1 MAIFPEQRWQ
11 IHPQAP
17 QAVDIAQA
25 HHLNPILAQLLI
37 NRGLITGEEIQGFL
51 NPQSVTLPP
60 PNTAF
65 EDLDIAVELLRQ
77 VITKGEKIAICGDYD
92 ADGMTSTALL
102 LRALRAVGA
111 DVEYEIPSR
120 MQEGYGIN
128 TRIVEDCHQR
138 GVKLILTVDN
148 GIAAPGP
155 ITLARQLGLIVIV
168 TDHHDLPPELPPAQ
182 AILNP
187 KLLPPESPYAVL
199 AGVGV
204 AYILGISV
212 AQALGQMKELVRPL
226 LELCT
231 LGTIADLANLMGVN
245 RRWVQRGLMTI
256 PESSLVG
263 IQALLTVSKSR
274 PEENASL
281 KPNAVGFR
289 LGPRI
294 NAIGRIGDPQVVID
308 LLTTDDPLQAQAL
321 AEICEETNR
330 HRQEL
335 TEEITTAAIAQIEA
349 AQLDLTER
357 RVLVPMQ
364 AGWHHGVIGIVAS
377 RLVERYGVPVFIATE
392 EDETHLRGSARGI
405 PEFDVFAALQYS
417 GDLLEKFG
425 GHRAAGG
432 FSLKKENLP
441 TWRNRLEEFANQC
454 LGLQHLK
461 PLITIDAEIPL
472 SAINSDLFQDLQT
485 LHPCGMGNPDPTFCS
500 RNVQVQDQRLFGA
513 SQNHLMLTLTQPD
526 PQTGTLTY
534 QKAKAWNWGSYY
546 PLPEILNVAY
556 KLEENIWQGNT
567 TIELNLLGI
576 QPVTPMP
583 LETKSKVK
591 ITPARPQPIT
601 ATTTKTL
608 IVQCPEP
615 PTYPWPAV
623 WLVLEDLLSLVN
635 QLEGRALLYGDHCPY
650 ISTQATAAT
659 IDYDRPH
666 QACET
671 FLLWN
676 LPPSLTHLRWLLAK
690 GQPQQVYV
698 RNQAPPVPTATELK
712 MKLSIALRQL
722 EGNTVNLLAWGQMHW
737 VAPSTIVAGL
747 RELGHDC
754 EGYRTTLGLE
764 QELNRLARW
773 YAYTP
778 MDLSQ
783 LT

>member
-1 MAIFPEQRWQ
+1 MPTFPEQRWQ

-17 QAVDIAQA
+17 QATDIAQA
-25 HHLNPILAQLLI
+25 YNLNPILAQLLI
-37 NRGLITGEEIQGFL
+37 NRGLVIQEDIQAFL

-77 VITKGEKIAICGDYD
+77 VITQGEKIAICGDYD

-111 DVEYEIPSR
+111 DVDYEIPSR

-128 TRIVEDCHQR
+128 NRIVEDCHQR

-148 GIAAPGP
+148 GIAAPIP

-204 AYILGISV
+204 AYVLGISV
-212 AQALGQMKELVRPL
+212 AQAFGQMKDLVRPL

-256 PESSLVG
+256 PESGLVG
-263 IQALLTVSKSR
+263 VQALLTVSKSR

-308 LLTTDDPLQAQAL
+308 LLTTDDPLQAKAL

-330 HRQEL
+330 RRQEL
-335 TEEITTAAIAQIEA
+335 TETITTEAIAQIEA
-349 AQLDLTER
+349 AQLDLRKR
-357 RVLVPMQ
+357 RVLVPMK

-392 EDETHLRGSARGI
+392 EDPTHLRGSARGI

-432 FSLKKENLP
+432 FSLTTESLP
-441 TWRNRLEEFANQC
+441 AWRNRLEEFAQQC
-454 LGLQHLK
+454 LAPEHLK
-461 PLITIDAEIPL
+461 PLIAIDAEIPL
-472 SAINSDLFQDLQT
+472 SAIGAQLFQDIQA
-485 LHPCGMGNPDPTFCS
+485 LHPCGMGNPDPVFCS
-500 RNVQVQDQRLFGA
+500 RKVQVQEQRLFGPG
-513 SQNHLMLTLTQPD
+513 QKHLILTLTQPD
-526 PQTGTLTY
+526 PQTGELSH
-534 QKAKAWNWGSYY
+534 QKAKAWNWGSYF
-546 PLPEILNVAY
+546 PLPTELDVAY
-556 KLEENIWQGNT
+556 KLEENTWQGNT

-576 QPVTPMP
+576 QPLTPTSP
-583 LETKSKVK
+583 KTKP
-591 ITPARPQPIT
+591 TPKTRS
-601 ATTTKTL
+601 ATTPPLTTTDKTL

-615 PTYPWPAV
+615 PTYPRPAA
-623 WLVLEDLLSLVN
+623 WLALEDLLGLVKTLN
-635 QLEGRALLYGDHCPY
+635 GRVLLYGDQCPY
-650 ISTQATAAT
+650 ISTQATAAK
-659 IDYDRPH
+659 IDYDRPN
-666 QACET
+666 QVCVT

-698 RNQAPPVPTATELK
+698 RNQAPTVPTATELK
-712 MKLSIALRQL
+712 MKLSIALSQRDS
-722 EGNTVNLLAWGQMHW
+722 NTINLLAWGQTHW
-737 VAPSTIVAGL
+737 VSPSTIVAGL
-747 RELGHDC
+747 RELGYECD
-754 EGYRTTLGLE
+754 GYRTTLGLE

-773 YAYTP
+773 YAYP
-778 MDLSQ
+778 PNELAQLS
-783 LT
+783 

>member
-1 MAIFPEQRWQ
+1 MASLPNQRWQ

-17 QAVDIAQA
+17 DAKELAQA
-25 HHLNPILAQLLI
+25 HNLSPILGQLLV
-37 NRGLITGEEIQGFL
+37 NRGLTTSEAVQGFL
-51 NPQSVTLPP
+51 NPQSLHLPA

-77 VITKGEKIAICGDYD
+77 MITKGEKIAICGDYD

-102 LRALRAVGA
+102 LRALRAVGG

-128 TRIVEDCHQR
+128 NRIVEDCHRR
-138 GVKLILTVDN
+138 GVKVILTVDN

-155 ITLARQLGLIVIV
+155 IALARQLGLIVIV
-168 TDHHDLPPELPPAQ
+168 TDHHDLPSELPPAQ

-187 KLLPPESPYAVL
+187 KLLPPDSPYAVL

-212 AQALGQMKELVRPL
+212 AQAFGKMKQLVRPL

-231 LGTIADLANLMGVN
+231 LGTIADLASLTGVN

-256 PESSLVG
+256 PQSNLAG

-274 PEENASL
+274 PEDNAAL
-281 KPNAVGFR
+281 KPSAVGFR

-308 LLTTDDPLQAQAL
+308 LLTTDDLSQAQAL

-330 HRQEL
+330 RRQEL
-335 TEEITTAAIAQIEA
+335 TESITTEAMAQIEA
-349 AQLDLTER
+349 AQLDFTEK
-357 RVLVPMQ
+357 RVLVPVK
-364 AGWHHGVIGIVAS
+364 AGWHHGVIGIAAS
-377 RLVERYGVPVFIATE
+377 RLVERYGLPVFIATE

-405 PEFDVFAALQYS
+405 PEFDVFAALQFG
-417 GDLLEKFG
+417 GDCLEKFG

-432 FSLKKENLP
+432 FSLEKVKLSAWRKK
-441 TWRNRLEEFANQC
+441 LEEFARQC
-454 LGLQHLK
+454 LSPEHLK
-461 PLITIDAEIPL
+461 PLIAIDAEIPL
-472 SAINSDLFQDLQT
+472 CEINLDLWQQLQA
-485 LHPCGMGNPDPTFCS
+485 LQPCGLGNPEPIFCS
-500 RNVQVQDQRLFGA
+500 RNVQVQEQRLFGPG
-513 SQNHLMLTLTQPD
+513 QNHLMLTLTQPD
-526 PQTGTLTY
+526 LQTGDLTY
-534 QKAKAWNWGSYY
+534 QKAKAWNWSNYY
-546 PLPEILNVAY
+546 PLPAEIDVAY
-556 KLEENIWQGNT
+556 TLEENTWQGNT
-567 TIELNLLGI
+567 TLELRLVGVRPAESLTI
-576 QPVTPMP
+576 KT
-583 LETKSKVK
+583 KVK
-591 ITPARPQPIT
+591 SPHR
-601 ATTTKTL
+601 ATTAQMMPPPGPTL
-608 IVQCPEP
+608 IIQCPEP
-615 PTYPWPAV
+615 PTYPRPAA
-623 WLVLEDLLSLVN
+623 WLVLEDLMGLVATLN
-635 QLEGRALLYGDHCPY
+635 GRVLLYGDQCPY
-650 ISTQATAAT
+650 ISTQVTPAQ
-659 IDYDRPH
+659 IDYDRPN

-698 RNQAPPVPTATELK
+698 RNQAPILPTAHELK
-712 MKLSIALRQL
+712 IKLSLSLGQL
-722 EGNTVNLLAWGQMHW
+722 EGSTVNLLAWGQTHW
-737 VAPSTIVAGL
+737 VAPSTIVAAL

-764 QELNRLARW
+764 QELNRLTRW

-778 MDLSQ
+778 AELAQLS
-783 LT
+783 

>member
-1 MAIFPEQRWQ
+1 MASLPDQRWH
-11 IHPQAP
+11 IHPPAP
-17 QAVDIAQA
+17 QAQAIAQA
-25 HHLNPILAQLLI
+25 HHLSPIAAQLLI
-37 NRGLITGEEIQGFL
+37 NRGLTTTEDIQGFL
-51 NPQSVTLPP
+51 NPQSLHLPA

-65 EDLDIAVELLRQ
+65 VDLDIAVELLRQ

-111 DVEYEIPSR
+111 NVDYEIPSR

-128 TRIVEDCHQR
+128 HRIVEDCHRR
-138 GVKLILTVDN
+138 GVKVILTVDN

-155 ITLARQLGLIVIV
+155 IALARQLGLIVII

-187 KLLPPESPYAVL
+187 KLLPTESPYGVL

-212 AQALGQMKELVRPL
+212 VQAFGQMKDLVRPL

-231 LGTIADLANLMGVN
+231 LGTIADLASLTGVN
-245 RRWVQRGLMTI
+245 RRWVQRGLVTI
-256 PESSLVG
+256 PQSTLVG
-263 IQALLTVSKSR
+263 VQALMTVAKCR
-274 PEENASL
+274 PEDNAAL
-281 KPNAVGFR
+281 KPTAVGFR

-308 LLTTDDPLQAQAL
+308 LLTTEDLLQAEAL
-321 AEICEETNR
+321 AEVCEETNR
-330 HRQEL
+330 RRQEL
-335 TEEITTAAIAQIEA
+335 TESITAEAVAQVEA
-349 AQLDLTER
+349 AQLDLLVK
-357 RVLVPMQ
+357 RVLVLVK

-432 FSLKKENLP
+432 FSLEKVKLSA
-441 TWRNRLEEFANQC
+441 WRKRLTEFANQC
-454 LGLQHLK
+454 LQPEHLK
-461 PLITIDAEIPL
+461 PLIAIDSEIRLDEITP
-472 SAINSDLFQDLQT
+472 DLWQQLQA
-485 LHPCGMGNPDPTFCS
+485 LQPCGLGNPEPLFCS
-500 RNVQVQDQRLFGA
+500 RNVQVQEQRLFGA
-513 SQNHLMLTLTQPD
+513 NQTHLMLTLTQTH
-526 PQTGTLTY
+526 PQTGALIS
-534 QKAKAWNWGSYY
+534 QKAKAWNWRSYY
-546 PLPEILNVAY
+546 PLPAEIDVAY
-556 KLEENIWQGNT
+556 TLEENTWQGNT
-567 TIELNLLGI
+567 TLELRLVGVQSAASSLAKGKPKTANRTSLRGN
-576 QPVTPMP
+576 
-583 LETKSKVK
+583 
-591 ITPARPQPIT
+591 PAANRPN
-601 ATTTKTL
+601 L

-615 PTYPWPAV
+615 PTYPRPAA
-623 WLVLEDLLSLVN
+623 WLELEDLLGLCKT
-635 QLEGRALLYGDHCPY
+635 LRGRVLLYGDQCPY
-650 ISTQATAAT
+650 ISTQSTPAQ
-659 IDYDRPH
+659 IDYDRPR
-666 QACET
+666 QACDT

-698 RNQAPPVPTATELK
+698 RNQAPSLPTATELK
-712 MKLSIALRQL
+712 MKLSIAVSQL
-722 EGNTVNLLAWGQMHW
+722 DGNTVNLLAWGQTHW

-754 EGYRTTLGLE
+754 EGYRATLGLE
-764 QELNRLARW
+764 QELNRLSRW

-778 MDLSQ
+778 AELAQLS
-783 LT
+783 